1 MSNKL
6 FVVITLLF
14 TFINLPFSVTFNYLK
29 IIHDIYDEIWNLP
42 YSKLLSA
49 QQAVPQDAWHGA
61 SAGSGGVS
69 PLAQPHYTA
78 IDTETVLKLTTIK
91 SDAHDVCHLP
101 YLNSNS

>member
-1 MSNKL
+1 MIFTMKFEICRIQNYSPRNKL
-6 FVVITLLF
+6 
-14 TFINLPFSVTFNYLK
+14 
-29 IIHDIYDEIWNLP
+29 W
-42 YSKLLSA
+42 
-49 QQAVPQDAWHGA
+49 PQDARHGA
-61 SAGSGGVS
+61 SAGSGGVR